1 MTWNRPRSP
10 IAPALLLLLLTTAVP
25 TDPARGGDDDA
36 TAPPPAPLVL
46 FDGKALDGWEPTD
59 FYKPGEVAVEDGAI
73 VLGLSPASGGMTGI
87 TSTRTD
93 LPRTDYELSY
103 RAKRVSGRD
112 FFAAATFPVGET
124 YLTLVNGGWG
134 GTVTGLS
141 SIDGADASENLTGTF
156 REYENG
162 TWYAFKVRVTDASIR
177 CWVDDEQIVTFD
189 PRGHHLGTRLETSFN
204 QPLGFA
210 TWETSGAIKEIVI
223 RPLSPEEVAAETQ
236 AAESP

>member
-1 MTWNRPRSP
+1 MSWNRPRSP
-10 IAPALLLLLLTTAVP
+10 IALALLLPLLSAVIPTA
-25 TDPARGGDDDA
+25 AAQGSDDA
-36 TAPPPAPLVL
+36 TAPAPLVL
-46 FDGKALDGWEPTD
+46 FDGETLDGWEATD
-59 FYKPGEVAVEDGAI
+59 FYKPGEVVVEGGAI

-156 REYENG
+156 QEYENG

-177 CWVDDEQIVTFD
+177 CWVDDEGLVTFD
-189 PRGHHLGTRLETSFN
+189 PQGHHLGTRLETSFN

-210 TWETSGAIKEIVI
+210 TWETSGAIKDIVI
-223 RPLSPEEVAAETQ
+223 RPLSPEEVAAEAQ
-236 AAESP
+236 AVGSP